1 MDNEIQ
7 SHLKPLNMQLHA
19 AISVDSLYKGELPYK
34 PFVLWGKKKLAKT
47 VFSEPPQKP
56 NASSEEYKKH
66 YWLL

>member
-34 PFVLWGKKKLAKT
+34 PFVLWGKK
-47 VFSEPPQKP
+47 S
-56 NASSEEYKKH
+56 
-66 YWLL
+66 